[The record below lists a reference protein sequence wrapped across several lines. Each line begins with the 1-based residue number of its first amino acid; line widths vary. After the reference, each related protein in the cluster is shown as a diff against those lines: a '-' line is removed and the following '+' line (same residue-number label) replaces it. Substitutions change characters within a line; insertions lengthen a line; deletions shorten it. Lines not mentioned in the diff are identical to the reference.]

1 MKTIII
7 IGSGPA
13 GMFAA
18 INAKTKDNKVIILES
33 NDRLGKKLA
42 ITGKG
47 RCNLTNSSYIGD
59 FISQIN
65 SNSEFMYGPFFTF
78 TNENLMDFFETN
90 GLKLKTERGDRVFP
104 ETDSA
109 FDVIDVLRRELNKRN
124 IEVIFNTKVTGIN
137 KTGDNFIINTNN
149 GEFISD
155 ICIIATGGMSYPR
168 TGSDGSG
175 YELAKSLGHEIIKPL
190 PSLVPIEIK
199 EKWVKSLTGVS
210 LKNIE
215 LSLVENNKVIYSE
228 FGEMIFS
235 HYGISG
241 PIVLTLSNHI
251 EPKHDYEFYLDLK
264 PALAEDV
271 LDKRI
276 LRDFEKYK
284 NKAIKNALSDLTI
297 SSLIPIILEL
307 SGINP
312 DKPVHQISKTE
323 RISLLRVF
331 KSMKMTFSSLRPI
344 DEAIITRGGVNV
356 NEINPSTME
365 SKIVAGL
372 YFAGEI
378 IDVDANTGGYNLQ
391 IAFSTAYVAGTHS
404 KGDNN

>member
-1 MKTIII
+1 MNTIVV

-18 INAKTKDNKVIILES
+18 INAKTKNNRVIILES

-47 RCNLTNSSYIGD
+47 RCNLTNSAYIGD
-59 FISQIN
+59 FITQIN
-65 SNSEFMYGPFFTF
+65 SNNEFMYGPFFTF
-78 TNENLMDFFETN
+78 TNENLIDFFETN

-104 ETDSA
+104 VSDSA
-109 FDVIDVLRRELNKRN
+109 FDVIDVLRKELNKKK
-124 IEVIFNTKVTGIN
+124 IEVKFNTKVIGI
-137 KTGDNFIINTNN
+137 KKSKEQFLINTTT
-149 GEFISD
+149 GEYISD
-155 ICIIATGGMSYPR
+155 KCIIATGGMSYPR

-175 YELAKSLGHEIIKPL
+175 YNLARSLGHEIIAPL

-199 EKWVKSLTGVS
+199 EKWVNSLAGVS
-210 LKNIE
+210 LKNVE
-215 LSLVENNKVIYSE
+215 LSLVKDNKILFSE

-241 PIVLTLSNHI
+241 PIVLTLSNYIDPNLKYHLS
-251 EPKHDYEFYLDLK
+251 LDLK
-264 PALAEDV
+264 PALTEDV

-284 NKAIKNALSDLTI
+284 NKAIKNALNDLTI

-307 SGINP
+307 TGIDP
-312 DKPVHQISKTE
+312 EKPVHQVSKSE
-323 RISLLRVF
+323 RNNLLKVF
-331 KSMKMTFSSLRPI
+331 KSMKMTYKSLRPI
-344 DEAIITRGGVNV
+344 EEAIITRGGVNV

-365 SKIVAGL
+365 SKLISGL

-391 IAFSTAYVAGTHS
+391 IAFSTAYVAGNHS
-404 KGDNN
+404 KGDDN

>member
-1 MKTIII
+1 MNTIVV

-18 INAKTKDNKVIILES
+18 INAKTINNRVIILES

-47 RCNLTNSSYIGD
+47 RCNLTNSAYIGD
-59 FISQIN
+59 FITQIN
-65 SNSEFMYGPFFTF
+65 SNNEFMYGPFFTF
-78 TNENLMDFFETN
+78 TNENLIDFFETN

-104 ETDSA
+104 VSDSA
-109 FDVIDVLRRELNKRN
+109 FDVIDVLRKELNKKK
-124 IEVIFNTKVTGIN
+124 IEVKFNTKVIGI
-137 KTGDNFIINTNN
+137 KKSKEQFLINTTT
-149 GEFISD
+149 GEYISD
-155 ICIIATGGMSYPR
+155 KCIIATGGMSYPR

-175 YELAKSLGHEIIKPL
+175 YNLARSLGHEIIAPL

-199 EKWVKSLTGVS
+199 EKWVNSLAGVS
-210 LKNIE
+210 LKNVE
-215 LSLVENNKVIYSE
+215 LSLVKDNKILFSE

-241 PIVLTLSNHI
+241 PIVLTLSNYIDPNLKYHLS
-251 EPKHDYEFYLDLK
+251 LDLK
-264 PALAEDV
+264 PALTEDV

-284 NKAIKNALSDLTI
+284 NKAIKNALNDLTI

-307 SGINP
+307 TGIDP
-312 DKPVHQISKTE
+312 EKPVHQVSKSE
-323 RISLLRVF
+323 RNNLLKVF
-331 KSMKMTFSSLRPI
+331 KSMKMTYKSLRPI
-344 DEAIITRGGVNV
+344 EEAIITRGGVNV

-365 SKIVAGL
+365 SKLISGL

-391 IAFSTAYVAGTHS
+391 IAFSTAYVAGNHS
-404 KGDNN
+404 KGDDN

>member
-47 RCNLTNSSYIGD
+47 RCNLTNNAYIGD
-59 FISQIN
+59 FISQVN
-65 SNSEFMYGPFFTF
+65 SNNEFMYGPFFTF
-78 TNENLMDFFETN
+78 TNENLIDFFETN

-104 ETDSA
+104 VSDSA
-109 FDVIDVLRRELNKRN
+109 FDVIDVLRNELNKRKV
-124 IEVIFNTKVTGIN
+124 EVIFNTKVTDIKKSNGYF
-137 KTGDNFIINTNN
+137 KINTNA
-149 GEFISD
+149 GEYTSD
-155 ICIIATGGMSYPR
+155 ICIIATGGMSYPK

-175 YELAKSLGHEIIKPL
+175 YNLAKSLGHEIIDPL

-210 LKNIE
+210 LKNVE
-215 LSLVENNKVIYSE
+215 LSLVKDNKVLFSE

-241 PIVLTLSNHI
+241 PIVLTLSNYI
-251 EPKHDYEFYLDLK
+251 APKNNYEFYLDLK
-264 PALAEDV
+264 PALSEDI

-276 LRDFEKYK
+276 LRDFDKYK
-284 NKAIKNALSDLTI
+284 NKAIKNALCDLTI

-307 SGINP
+307 SGIDS
-312 DKPVHQISKTE
+312 DKPVHQVSKSE
-323 RISLLRVF
+323 RNSLLKVF
-331 KSMKMTFSSLRPI
+331 KSMKMTYKSLRPI
-344 DEAIITRGGVNV
+344 EEAIITRGGVNV

-365 SKIVAGL
+365 SKLISGL

-391 IAFSTAYVAGTHS
+391 IAFSTAYVAGNHS
-404 KGDNN
+404 KGENN

>member
-1 MKTIII
+1 
-7 IGSGPA
+7 
-13 GMFAA
+13 
-18 INAKTKDNKVIILES
+18 
-33 NDRLGKKLA
+33 
-42 ITGKG
+42 
-47 RCNLTNSSYIGD
+47 
-59 FISQIN
+59 
-65 SNSEFMYGPFFTF
+65 MYGPFFTF
-78 TNENLMDFFETN
+78 TNENLIDFFETN

-109 FDVIDVLRRELNKRN
+109 FDVIDVLRKELNKRK
-124 IEVIFNTKVTGIN
+124 IEVVFNTKVTGIN
-137 KTGDNFIINTNN
+137 KTGDNFIINTND

-155 ICIIATGGMSYPR
+155 ICIIATGGMSYSR

-210 LKNIE
+210 LKNVE
-215 LSLVENNKVIYSE
+215 LSLVENNKEIYSE

-264 PALAEDV
+264 PALAEDI

-312 DKPVHQISKTE
+312 DKPVHQISKAE
-323 RISLLRVF
+323 RISLLKVF